1 MGKVLYINASPRKG
15 RSHSAAVAQAFV
27 NSYAAANPGVEVI
40 TKDLFTVKLPAMDGL
55 AVQAK
60 YNIMHGGAPT
70 GEEKAAWAEVERV
83 IDDFKS
89 ADKYVFAVPMWN
101 FGIPYRLKQYL
112 DVIIQPG
119 YTFSFSPEEGYKGL
133 AGGKPVFVAYA
144 RGGTYSPG
152 TPGESMDY
160 QSRYLET
167 ALGFMGFTDIK
178 TVVVEPTVQEGPD
191 VAKAKRDAAIKSAEQ
206 MAREF

>member
-1 MGKVLYINASPRKG
+1 MGKVLYLNASPRYG
-15 RSHSAAVAQAFV
+15 RSHSAAVAEAFV
-27 NSYAAANPGVEVI
+27 KAYAANNPGVEVI
-40 TKDLFTVKLPAMDGL
+40 QHDLFRMELPAMDGL

-60 YNIMHGGAPT
+60 YTIMHGQLPT
-70 GEEKAAWAEVERV
+70 GEEKAAWGEVERV
-83 IDDFKS
+83 IADFKA

-101 FGIPYRLKQYL
+101 FSIPYKLKQYL

-119 YTFSFSPEEGYKGL
+119 YTFSFSPDEGYKGL

-160 QSRYLET
+160 QRRYLET

-178 TVVVEPTVQEGPD
+178 TAVVEPTVQKGPD
-191 VAKAKRDAAIKSAEQ
+191 VAKAKREAAIETAEQ

>member
-1 MGKVLYINASPRKG
+1 MGKVLYINASPRHG
-15 RSHSAAVAQAFV
+15 RSHSAAVAEAFV
-27 NSYAAANPGVEVI
+27 KSYAANNPGVEVI
-40 TKDLFTVKLPAMDGL
+40 KHDLFSMELPAMDGL

-60 YNIMHGGAPT
+60 YTIMHGERPT
-70 GEEKAAWAEVERV
+70 GEEKAAWAEIERV
-83 IDDFKS
+83 IGDFKA

-101 FGIPYRLKQYL
+101 FSIPYRLKQYL

-119 YTFSFSPEEGYKGL
+119 YTFSFSPDEGYKGL

-167 ALGFMGFTDIK
+167 ALGFMGFTDIES
-178 TVVVEPTVQEGPD
+178 VVVEPTVQEGPD
-191 VAKAKRDAAIKSAEQ
+191 VAKAKREAAIKGAEQ
-206 MAREF
+206 MAQEF